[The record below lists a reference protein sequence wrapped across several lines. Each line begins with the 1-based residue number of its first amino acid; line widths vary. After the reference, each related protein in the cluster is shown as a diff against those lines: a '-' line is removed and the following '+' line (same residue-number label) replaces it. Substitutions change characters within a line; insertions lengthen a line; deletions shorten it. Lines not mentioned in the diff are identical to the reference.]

1 MATALSVMN
10 VVEDEKLQENAEM
23 VGNYCI
29 SELKKLQMKHQLIG
43 DVR

>member
-1 MATALSVMN
+1 MAIALSVMN
-10 VVEDEKLQENAEM
+10 IVDDEKLQENAEM
-23 VGNYCI
+23 VGNYCL